1 MVISNQKTREERNPG
16 DVLATVDL
24 RLTGEGWNGPINE
37 IVHAE
42 LRVSGAFQYG
52 NQTCTVFTWENGTH
66 DMYDTR
72 YERVSPDNFS
82 EFALGLMKGRCRD
95 TIEVEIA

>member
-1 MVISNQKTREERNPG
+1 MVISNQKTREERKPG

-42 LRVSGAFQYG
+42 LCVSGAFQYG
-52 NQTCTVFTWENGTH
+52 NQTCVRFARENGTF
-66 DMYDTR
+66 DTYDTR
-72 YERVSPDNFS
+72 YTDVTPENFP
-82 EFALGLMKGRCRD
+82 EFALKLMAGRCRD